1 MKSYNTGYSMGE
13 RMKWYRV
20 RVLITVDLKV
30 LAFDKEQAKEIAIE
44 ELANEILSDGCELLG
59 VKRRVLCVD
68 DLEEKQG
75 D

>member
-1 MKSYNTGYSMGE
+1 
-13 RMKWYRV
+13 MKWYRV

-30 LAFDKEQAKEIAIE
+30 LAFDKEQAKDIAIE
-44 ELANEILSDGCELLG
+44 ELSNEILSDGCELLG

>member
-1 MKSYNTGYSMGE
+1 MTKEARRGE

-59 VKRRVLCVD
+59 VKHRVLCVD